1 MNRLSVTMI
10 DVGWGDSLLI
20 EFEEHGDIKYGLVDS
35 NDTNTLRSSYIFL
48 KRLFERRKITLPED
62 RPVFEFVLLSH
73 PHADH
78 AQGLKA
84 LMREFGTRRFWY
96 PKSNRLGPSADLLR
110 YANRYRHL
118 IHAHQHLDDDRIL
131 PEINGASLE
140 VLWPGMD
147 AISDN
152 ENNNSVVLSLTL
164 GDVSFVLT
172 GDAEEEA
179 WEHAANRIPAGT
191 RFFKVPH
198 HGSVNGTFG
207 ANGSTPWFDACPD
220 QAVLGISSHIRPHT
234 HPDQEV
240 LDLLDAHN
248 RSYFRTDEHY
258 HLKFTTDGHDVRVTY
273 SH

>member
-20 EFEEHGDIKYGLVDS
+20 EFEEDGDIKYGLVDS
-35 NDTNTLRSSYIFL
+35 NDTATLRSSYIFL

-84 LMREFGTRRFWY
+84 LMREFGAKNFWY
-96 PKSNRLGPSADLLR
+96 PKSGRLGSSADLLR

-118 IHAHQHLDDDRIL
+118 IQVHQHVDDDRIL
-131 PEINGASLE
+131 PQINGASLD
-140 VLWPGMD
+140 VLWPGVD
-147 AISDN
+147 VISDN
-152 ENNNSVVLSLTL
+152 ENNNSVVLALTL
-164 GDVSFVLT
+164 GGVSFVLT
-172 GDAEEEA
+172 GDAEEEV
-179 WEHAANRIPAGT
+179 WEHAAAKIPAGT

-207 ANGSTPWFDACPD
+207 PGGSTPWFDACPD

-248 RSYFRTDEHY
+248 RTYFRTDEHY